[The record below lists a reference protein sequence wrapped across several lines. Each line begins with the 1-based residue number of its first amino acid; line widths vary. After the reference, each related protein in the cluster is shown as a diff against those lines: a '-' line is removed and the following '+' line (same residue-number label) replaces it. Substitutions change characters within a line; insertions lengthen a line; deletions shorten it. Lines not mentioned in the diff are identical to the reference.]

1 MLKPSLCDYSDAYIL
16 AEKDFISPIDRGVEN
31 DNFRS
36 KLGPT

>member
-16 AEKDFISPIDRGVEN
+16 AEEDFISPIDRGVEY